1 MITPEIT
8 FVIANKAIKK
18 GEEIFIDYVQG
29 ITDQEKRNEML
40 KKWGIVEDE
49 SGKVE
54 AVAKKEKV
62 SEKDIQKAE
71 AEFKKQDAEKK
82 IAEKKIKNA

>member
-1 MITPEIT
+1 
-8 FVIANKAIKK
+8 
-18 GEEIFIDYVQG
+18 
-29 ITDQEKRNEML
+29 ML

-54 AVAKKEKV
+54 TVAIKEKV

-71 AEFKKQDAEKK
+71 AEFKKQEAEKK